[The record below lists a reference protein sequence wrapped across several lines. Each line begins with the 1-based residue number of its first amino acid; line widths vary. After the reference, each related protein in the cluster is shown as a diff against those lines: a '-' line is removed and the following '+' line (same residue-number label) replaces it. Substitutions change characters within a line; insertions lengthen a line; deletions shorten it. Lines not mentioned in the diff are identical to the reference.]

1 MRISLRLAP
10 LAALL
15 PAAASAATLIHAG
28 RLIDGIG
35 NAPRERIT
43 IMFGTDTGVGPHGS
57 NGKEFGYMVEAGMP
71 VMDAIRSATMVP
83 AKYLGIDDRLG
94 SLEAGKIADI
104 VGVPGDPTADVH
116 TLEHVSFVMKEG
128 VIYKR

>member
-1 MRISLRLAP
+1 
-10 LAALL
+10 
-15 PAAASAATLIHAG
+15 
-28 RLIDGIG
+28 
-35 NAPRERIT
+35 
-43 IMFGTDTGVGPHGS
+43 MFGTDTGVGPHGS

-83 AKYLGIDDRLG
+83 AKYLGVDDRLG

-104 VGVPGDPTADVH
+104 VGVPGDPVADVH